1 MVSGYREARAVSE
14 WALEAS
20 KYSLAASEQSHGGK
34 ELLEVT
40 WWLLDDNWGGQLG
53 IFHVTWLLLEVTA
66 GLLEVSLN
74 LQEVYSNSDD
84 HKRDP
89 IVHLEP
95 FGGQL

>member
-1 MVSGYREARAVSE
+1 MSE
-14 WALEAS
+14 WSPEASKRSLEAS
-20 KYSLAASEQSHGGK
+20 EQPHGGK

-53 IFHVTWLLLEVTA
+53 IFHVTWLRLEVTA